1 MSATV
6 SLLGLKRLN
15 DGILG
20 ELVVPD
26 GVDVELVKDNLLAE
40 TAELE
45 VIYPDAIFMQAMIGR
60 WSAKELPI
68 WERLYK
74 TTLLEYNP
82 IENYDRM
89 EEWTEAEDT
98 KKNTEADATGTST
111 TDTDGTS
118 TRQSN
123 TDGVINDQKYVSAY
137 NEIEFTPTERDNNTQ
152 NEKNESEQKD
162 VGTVSVKTS
171 AENTTD
177 ETGNRNLLR
186 KGRAHGNIGV
196 TTSQQ
201 MIEAERDVALYN
213 IIDVIINSF
222 KNRFCLQVY

>member
-1 MSATV
+1 MSAIV

-26 GVDVELVKDNLLAE
+26 GVDLELVKDNLLAE

-98 KKNTEADATGTST
+98 KKNTEADATGTSR

-118 TRQSN
+118 TKQSN

-137 NEIEFTPTERDNNTQ
+137 NEVEFTPTERDNNTQ
-152 NEKNESEQKD
+152 NEKNNSEQKD

>member
-152 NEKNESEQKD
+152 NEKNNSEQKD

>member
-68 WERLYK
+68 WDRLYK

-98 KKNTEADATGTST
+98 KKNTEADATGTSR

-213 IIDVIINSF
+213 IIDVIISSF

>member
-15 DGILG
+15 EGILG
-20 ELVVPD
+20 ELVVPE
-26 GVDVELVKDNLLAE
+26 GVDIELVKDNLLAE

-68 WERLYK
+68 WDRLYK
-74 TTLLEYNP
+74 TTLLQYNP

-98 KKNTEADATGTST
+98 KKNTEADATGTSR

-137 NEIEFTPTERDNNTQ
+137 NEVEFTPTERDNNTQ

>member
-1 MSATV
+1 MSATI

-45 VIYPDAIFMQAMIGR
+45 VIYPDAMFMQAMIGR

-98 KKNTEADATGTST
+98 KKNTEADATGTSK

-118 TRQSN
+118 TRESN

-137 NEIEFTPTERDNNTQ
+137 NEVEFTPTERDNNTQ
-152 NEKNESEQKD
+152 NEKNNSEQKD

-201 MIEAERDVALYN
+201 MIEAERDVAQYN

>member
-98 KKNTEADATGTST
+98 KKNTEADATGTSK

-118 TRQSN
+118 TRKSN
-123 TDGVINDQKYVSAY
+123 TDGVINEQKYVSAY
-137 NEIEFTPTERDNNTQ
+137 NEVEFTPTERDNNTQ
-152 NEKNESEQKD
+152 NEKNNSEQKD
-162 VGTVSVKTS
+162 MGTVSVKTY

-213 IIDVIINSF
+213 IIDVIITSF

>member
-98 KKNTEADATGTST
+98 KKNTEADATGTSK

-118 TRQSN
+118 TRESN

-137 NEIEFTPTERDNNTQ
+137 NEVEFTPTERDNNTQ
-152 NEKNESEQKD
+152 NEKNNSEQKD
-162 VGTVSVKTS
+162 VGTVSVKTT

-201 MIEAERDVALYN
+201 MIEAEREVALYN
-213 IIDVIINSF
+213 IIDVIITSF

>member
-98 KKNTEADATGTST
+98 KKNTEADATGTSK

-118 TRQSN
+118 TRESN

-137 NEIEFTPTERDNNTQ
+137 NEVEFTPTERDNNTQ
-152 NEKNESEQKD
+152 NEKNNSEQKD

-201 MIEAERDVALYN
+201 MLEAERDVAQYN

-222 KNRFCLQVY
+222 KNRFCLQIY

>member
-26 GVDVELVKDNLLAE
+26 GVDVDLVKDNLLAE

-45 VIYPDAIFMQAMIGR
+45 VIYPDAVFMQAMIGR

-98 KKNTEADATGTST
+98 KKNTEADATGTSR
-111 TDTDGTS
+111 TDTNGTS

>member
-1 MSATV
+1 MSATI

-98 KKNTEADATGTST
+98 KKNTEADATGTSR

>member
-45 VIYPDAIFMQAMIGR
+45 VIYPDAMFMQAMIGR

-98 KKNTEADATGTST
+98 KKNTEADATGTSK

-118 TRQSN
+118 TRESN

-137 NEIEFTPTERDNNTQ
+137 NEVEFTPTERDNNTQ
-152 NEKNESEQKD
+152 NEKNNSEQKD